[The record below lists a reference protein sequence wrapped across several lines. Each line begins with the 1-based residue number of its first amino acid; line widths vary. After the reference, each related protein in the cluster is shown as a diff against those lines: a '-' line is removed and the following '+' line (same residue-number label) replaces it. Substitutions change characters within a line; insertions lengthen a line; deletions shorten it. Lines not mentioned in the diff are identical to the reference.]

1 VVSLLG
7 LDSVSGLACFVG
19 TTSTCQLPGTGGG
32 SGGSASL
39 TPFKQ
44 TGSIPF
50 TAGTSS
56 ANFALP
62 TTDGTLIVSNP
73 GSVNIY
79 VALGGSSIAATT
91 SNVSVPPGVA
101 CIFDTTGATKFATI
115 TASGSVTGATAW
127 QGTGGSGGCF
137 VLSDFSQPA
146 PVTLADSRPTS
157 GTISA
162 ADSAS
167 STTSGQ
173 GSTSLITGTPT
184 ASSSVAQA
192 ISTTGA
198 ASSGGLTITGTFVAT
213 LAIEASYDGGT
224 TWIATSGLLRGTNV
238 RLASVTAP
246 AIVSLDLAG
255 ATNVRV
261 RATAYT
267 SGTPTVKF
275 TASPASGMTKVLNAI
290 QLADSA
296 GTTMIDPATS
306 GNQTTANTAVVDR
319 HQVGRDARG
328 NGRHVP
334 SKADLIGGRG
344 STALPT
350 AVSDGQ
356 LVAPLLDK
364 YGRQV
369 SPSVLRENK
378 GTQFTSIS
386 GTSETTIVTADA
398 SNKLELYCLVV
409 NNTSTTNVL
418 KATIKDSTAG
428 TTRTSFTVPASDT
441 RGFCVPADSGLPQA
455 AVNNNW
461 TATLSGTS
469 PTAEITAGF
478 LKSGS

>member
-1 VVSLLG
+1 MQRTHLGARLLAFAAALWLAAVPALAEEPLSYLGPITRDDGTVVNGKITVTPDNPLP
-7 LDSVSGLACFVG
+7 V
-19 TTSTCQLPGTGGG
+19 TCGGG
-32 SGGSASL
+32 GGGSASL

-91 SNVSVPPGVA
+91 SNVSIPPGEA

-127 QGTGGSGGCF
+127 QGTGGSGHCY
-137 VLSDFSQPA
+137 VLADFSQPA

-224 TWIATSGLLRGTNV
+224 TWVATSGLLRGTNV

-275 TASPASGMTKVLNAI
+275 TVSPASGMTKVLNAI

-306 GNQTTANTAVVDR
+306 GNQTTANTSLSSIDTKSGETHA
-319 HQVGRDARG
+319 ATAAS
-328 NGRHVP
+328 VP

-409 NNTSTTNVL
+409 NNTSTTNVPRRPS
-418 KATIKDSTAG
+418 KTPPRA
-428 TTRTSFTVPASDT
+428 P
-441 RGFCVPADSGLPQA
+441 PGLPSRSRRRHEG
-455 AVNNNW
+455 
-461 TATLSGTS
+461 LLRPSG
-469 PTAEITAGF
+469 
-478 LKSGS
+478 